1 MAPRAKKSASLAS
14 SGPRTQLAAV
24 PIGARARL
32 LDGSIVLVAATIG
45 GNMFV
50 RDNDG
55 VGSGPYELPR
65 DTVVV
70 EVIAPEVRYAG
81 RGEEVDPLQ

>member
-1 MAPRAKKSASLAS
+1 MAKRAKSSTKLAVSGSRTHLAS
-14 SGPRTQLAAV
+14 V
-24 PIGARARL
+24 PVGHRARL
-32 LDGSIVLVAATIG
+32 LDGSIVLVAANIG
-45 GNMFV
+45 GGTFV

-55 VGSGPYELPR
+55 VGNGPYELPR